1 MSKHTSISNM
11 QMAIMNYIEIR
22 LPKDKN
28 KARFGIISGKRVI
41 IDNKAYNFDPVVD
54 SYFGNG
60 DRVCCLIPDSG
71 YTAAVV
77 GV

>member
-1 MSKHTSISNM
+1 MKNFAISSM
-11 QMAIMNYIEIR
+11 QTAIIRYIEKR

-28 KARFGIISGKRVI
+28 KARFGTVSGKRVI
-41 IDNKAYNFDPVVD
+41 IDNRAYNFDPVVD
-54 SYFGNG
+54 TYFGDG
-60 DRVCCLIPDSG
+60 DRVCCILPDSG